1 MLISI
6 IFSNLKIKNNCQN
19 IQNLSSMNHGLWIIL
34 IIPVD
39 RRLVF
44 MIIIR
49 FHMNPRMLYSGGL
62 LTLLEVQNAYISNA
76 HILIIRVPYSNEI
89 SMVLL

>member
-1 MLISI
+1 
-6 IFSNLKIKNNCQN
+6 
-19 IQNLSSMNHGLWIIL
+19 MNHGLWIIL